1 MFRTLGLAALAWAT
15 ATHADP
21 LPICAQPE
29 VIQLVDE
36 GIARQVPG
44 SVREPGAVAQV
55 PTDDPRIVRCG
66 VRFSTPFLDTD
77 HFGYAVQFRPGV
89 YEYDVR
95 VGRNAL
101 FVSAANLRQ

>member
-1 MFRTLGLAALAWAT
+1 MFRAIGLAALAWAT
-15 ATHADP
+15 AAHADSRAV
-21 LPICAQPE
+21 CAQPE

-36 GIARQVPG
+36 GISRLIPG
-44 SVREPGAVAQV
+44 SVREPGAIAQV
-55 PTDDPRIVRCG
+55 PTGDPRVIRCA

-77 HFGYAVQFRPGV
+77 RFGYAVQLRQGV

-101 FVSAANLRQ
+101 FVSAADLRQ